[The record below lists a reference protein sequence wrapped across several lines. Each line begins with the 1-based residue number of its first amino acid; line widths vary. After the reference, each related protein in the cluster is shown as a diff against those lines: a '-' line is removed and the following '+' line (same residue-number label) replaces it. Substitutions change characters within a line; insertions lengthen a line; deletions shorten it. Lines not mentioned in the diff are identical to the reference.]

1 MKNGGWIL
9 CGICL
14 LVLTGCGSDRSRDG
28 SDPGLIPDFKI
39 AEIEN
44 TSTAKHRS
52 FTVRVLLPSH
62 YSEKSVR
69 STLATL
75 SSTLNEPESEITM
88 LFYGPGAN
96 LRGTYDIARVIWKDN
111 QLSEIDYKLPMVK
124 QQKP

>member
-1 MKNGGWIL
+1 MKNGGRIL

-14 LVLTGCGSDRSRDG
+14 LVLIGCGFDRNRDG
-28 SDPGLIPDFKI
+28 RNPGLIPDFRI
-39 AEIEN
+39 TEIEN

-52 FTVRVLLPSH
+52 FTVRILLPSH
-62 YSEKSVR
+62 YSERSVR

-75 SSTLNEPESEITM
+75 ANTLNEPESEITM

-96 LRGTYDIARVIWKDN
+96 LQGPYDIARVIWKEN
-111 QLSEIDYKLPMVK
+111 RLGEIDYKLPTVI